1 MNKFVVYCDPEGMKE
16 LCDLSPYNLK
26 KDLKNISEDEL
37 KGKDDKISKRAG
49 NQLRELVEE
58 YLIALGDL

>member
-1 MNKFVVYCDPEGMKE
+1 MKE